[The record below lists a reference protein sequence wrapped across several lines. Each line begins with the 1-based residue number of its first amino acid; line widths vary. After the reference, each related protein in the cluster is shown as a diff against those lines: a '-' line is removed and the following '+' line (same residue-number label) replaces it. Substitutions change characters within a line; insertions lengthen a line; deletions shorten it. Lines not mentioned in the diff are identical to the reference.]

1 MLFIA
6 PANGAPISVARG
18 SDEHDDTH
26 RLRAASTWE
35 DAMSSSTHE
44 HEGGHGGHGF
54 WAMLACCLPMI
65 VIFALIALKV
75 I

>member
-1 MLFIA
+1 M
-6 PANGAPISVARG
+6 NG
-18 SDEHDDTH
+18 
-26 RLRAASTWE
+26 STNQ
-35 DAMSSSTHE
+35 

-54 WAMLACCLPMI
+54 LAMLACCLPMI